1 MRSWTCSWVVV
12 VVVACCG
19 GQWVERPVDVSA
31 ALGLSATFNCSAGD
45 SDIIWLKL
53 DDATGSPTLLFAN
66 TRSWIGNST
75 RISALAMPGGGI
87 SLVLTSLERSDD
99 ARYQCT
105 AQDSLSHIV
114 TLTVLGICLS
124 LSHRRPVFLYGL
136 SLLEPSLRFTSAYI
150 LMNLRRHSSL

>member
-1 MRSWTCSWVVV
+1 VVV
-12 VVVACCG
+12 VVAAVACCG

-31 ALGLSATFNCSAGD
+31 AVGLSATFNCSAGD

-53 DDATGSPTLLFAN
+53 DDATGSATLLFAN

-87 SLVLTSLERSDD
+87 SLVLTSLERADD

-124 LSHRRPVFLYGL
+124 LAHTRPVFLYSMACL
-136 SLLEPSLRFTSAYI
+136 YWNPRFALLQHTY
-150 LMNLRRHSSL
+150 